1 MTPDGGKRITEQL
14 TPDEVRRYSRH
25 LLLPEIGMQGQK
37 KLKEGSVLV
46 VGAGGLGSP
55 VLLYLAAAGLGNIGI
70 VENDIVEE
78 TNLQR
83 QVIFSTDDIGKSK
96 LDIAFGRLTN
106 LNPHILIDKHPV
118 RLEAGNALQ
127 IIRNYKVVVDCTDNF
142 PTRYLIND
150 ACVLSNIPYVY
161 GSVFRF
167 EGQIS
172 VFSTV
177 DGPCYRCL
185 YPEPPPPDTVPNCA
199 EGGVLGILPGIMGA
213 MQATE
218 VIKIITGIGEVLAGR
233 VLLFNALEMKFRE
246 IKLNKNPECTVC
258 GTKPTIRTLINY
270 QQFCGVPMSWNTYK
284 RDSEHEIDVH
294 ELKILLDSQN
304 KPDLL
309 DVREAHEREICNIG
323 GRHIPL
329 RELSPRTGELNRDK
343 DIVIYCKMGGRS
355 RQAVEILLG
364 LGFTRVR
371 NLVGGID
378 AWARE
383 IDPGMS
389 IY

>member
-1 MTPDGGKRITEQL
+1 MTPSGGKHITGAL
-14 TPDEVRRYSRH
+14 TQDEVRRYSRH
-25 LLLPEIGMQGQK
+25 LLLPEIGIQGQK
-37 KLKEGSVLV
+37 RLKEGSVLV

-70 VENDIVEE
+70 VENDIIEE

-83 QVIFSTDDIGKSK
+83 QVIFSTNDIGKSK

-118 RLEAGNALQ
+118 RLEADNALQ

-150 ACVLSNIPYVY
+150 ACVLSDIPYVY

-185 YPEPPPPDTVPNCA
+185 YPEPPPSDAVPDCA
-199 EGGVLGILPGIMGA
+199 EGGVLGILPGIIGA

-218 VIKIITGIGEVLAGR
+218 VIKIITGTGEVLAGR
-233 VLLFNALEMKFRE
+233 VLLFNALDMRFRE
-246 IKLNKNPECTVC
+246 IKLHKNPECPVC
-258 GTKPTIRTLINY
+258 GSNPSIRTLIDY
-270 QQFCGVPMSWNTYK
+270 QKFCGNPTTWSTYT
-284 RDSEHEIDVH
+284 RDSIYEITVH
-294 ELKILLDSQN
+294 ELKVLLDSQN
-304 KPDLL
+304 YPDLL
-309 DVREAHEREICNIG
+309 DVRETHEREICSIG

-329 RELSPRTGELNRDK
+329 RELSDRTGELNPYK
-343 DIVIYCKMGGRS
+343 EIVVYCKMGGRS
-355 RQAVEILLG
+355 RQAVDLLLN
-364 LGFTRVR
+364 LGFKKVR